1 MSEFME
7 AHVSEKATAYKVTSG
22 VLGLLALLGWGLFG
36 YSLISP
42 GNQEDALR
50 EQTSRLQSDLDE
62 LNAEH
67 GRVTTEYSQL
77 RQSAGDLQ
85 NVQRQLASV
94 QEQVKGLEQTR
105 SQLNDWIAQAQARLA
120 SSLDPSDDER
130 ATRTGTTPPVSRPVR
145 LEAAQEALK
154 KLGYGPLV
162 SDGRMG
168 RKTRQAI
175 EAFERAQ
182 GLTVTGE
189 LGATTVQAL
198 QSTSGISI
206 Q

>member
-1 MSEFME
+1 MD
-7 AHVSEKATAYKVTSG
+7 AHTSEKAKAYKVTSG
-22 VLGLLALLGWGLFG
+22 VLGVLALLGWGLFG
-36 YSLISP
+36 YSLSSP
-42 GNQEDALR
+42 GSQEDALR
-50 EQTSRLQSDLDE
+50 ERTVRLQSDLDK

-85 NVQRQLASV
+85 RVQGQLASV

-105 SQLNDWIAQAQARLA
+105 AQLNDSISQAQARLA
-120 SSLDPSDDER
+120 SSLGTSDDQR
-130 ATRTGTTPPVSRPVR
+130 ASQTGATSPADRPIRVD
-145 LEAAQEALK
+145 AAQEALT
-154 KLGYGPLV
+154 KLGYGPLT
-162 SDGRMG
+162 SDGKMG
-168 RKTRQAI
+168 RRTRQAI

-182 GLTVTGE
+182 GLTVTGD
-189 LGATTVQAL
+189 LGSTTVQAL